1 MLVRLGVVACLF
13 WLHFAYATTL
23 KIINIVPFGSSSV
36 KILFNQEVKKFKE
49 VSLKNFK
56 SYLELEAILT
66 IPKKHYQFSKQSS
79 ITIAQF
85 SPKLARVVISHAP
98 KMTYEVKI
106 LKDKLYVSIVEKK
119 PLVRHQMAPKP
130 PKHHALKHPTPK
142 PAPKSIKKE
151 AKEKTPIKH
160 AHSKHAHSPL
170 NERSAKKEI
179 PKKEIPKKEIL
190 KKEILKK
197 EILKKEIPKKEIL
210 KKEIPKK
217 EILKKEIP
225 KKEIPKK
232 EILKKEI
239 LKKEI
244 LKKEILKKEIPKK
257 EILKK
262 EIPKKEILKKEIPKK
277 EIPKKEILKK
287 EIPKKEIL
295 KKEILKKEILK
306 KEIPK
311 KEILKKEIPK
321 KEAENESKNQVFIA
335 EKNDT
340 FIKTKRKK
348 HKKIVLDAGHGGKD
362 CGAMSANLVCEKD
375 IVLEVVKFLHK
386 ELKKRGYSVLLTRD
400 KDIYIDLV
408 GRTELANRK
417 SADLFISVHANSI
430 PKHSTSNAHGIETYF
445 LSTARS
451 ERARKVAEQE
461 NKDDVNLM
469 DYFSKSLLLNSLNT
483 QRLIVSNKLAI
494 DVQYGMLQSIRKN
507 YPDVVDGGVRE
518 GPFWVLAGAL
528 MPSILIE
535 IGYNSHA
542 IESKRIQSKP
552 YQKILAKGIADGIDS
567 FFSKND

>member
-1 MLVRLGVVACLF
+1 MLVRLGVVACLL
-13 WLHFAYATTL
+13 WLHFACATTL

-36 KILFNQEVKKFKE
+36 KISFNQEVKKFKE

-98 KMTYEVKI
+98 KMTYEIKI

-119 PLVRHQMAPKP
+119 PLIRHQMAPKP

-142 PAPKSIKKE
+142 PAPKPIKKEAKE

-160 AHSKHAHSPL
+160 AHPPL
-170 NERSAKKEI
+170 NERSA
-179 PKKEIPKKEIL
+179 
-190 KKEILKK
+190 
-197 EILKKEIPKKEIL
+197 
-210 KKEIPKK
+210 
-217 EILKKEIP
+217 
-225 KKEIPKK
+225 
-232 EILKKEI
+232 
-239 LKKEI
+239 
-244 LKKEILKKEIPKK
+244 
-257 EILKK
+257 
-262 EIPKKEILKKEIPKK
+262 
-277 EIPKKEILKK
+277 
-287 EIPKKEIL
+287 
-295 KKEILKKEILK
+295 
-306 KEIPK
+306 K

-321 KEAENESKNQVFIA
+321 KEAENEGKNQVFIA

-340 FIKTKRKK
+340 LIKTKRKK

-408 GRTELANRK
+408 RRTELANRK

>member
-23 KIINIVPFGSSSV
+23 KITNIVPFGSSSV
-36 KILFNQEVKKFKE
+36 KMVFNQEIKKFKE
-49 VSLKNFK
+49 VPLKNFK
-56 SYLELEAILT
+56 SYLELEAVLT
-66 IPKKHYQFSKQSS
+66 IPKKHYQFSKQSF

-85 SPKLARVVISHAP
+85 SPKLVRVVIGYAP
-98 KMTYEVKI
+98 KMTYEIKI

-119 PLVRHQMAPKP
+119 PLIRHQMVLKP

-142 PAPKSIKKE
+142 PIKKEAKE
-151 AKEKTPIKH
+151 AKEKTPTKH
-160 AHSKHAHSPL
+160 AHSKHAHSQL

-179 PKKEIPKKEIL
+179 PKKEIPKKEI
-190 KKEILKK
+190 
-197 EILKKEIPKKEIL
+197 P
-210 KKEIPKK
+210 
-217 EILKKEIP
+217 KKEIP
-225 KKEIPKK
+225 KKEIP
-232 EILKKEI
+232 
-239 LKKEI
+239 
-244 LKKEILKKEIPKK
+244 
-257 EILKK
+257 
-262 EIPKKEILKKEIPKK
+262 
-277 EIPKKEILKK
+277 
-287 EIPKKEIL
+287 
-295 KKEILKKEILK
+295 
-306 KEIPK
+306 
-311 KEILKKEIPK
+311 KKEIPK

-408 GRTELANRK
+408 ARTELANKK

>member
-13 WLHFAYATTL
+13 WLHYAYATTL
-23 KIINIVPFGSSSV
+23 KITNIVPFGSSSV
-36 KILFNQEVKKFKE
+36 KMVFNQEIKKFKE

-66 IPKKHYQFSKQSS
+66 IPKKHYQFSKQSF

-85 SPKLARVVISHAP
+85 SPKLARVVIGYAP

-119 PLVRHQMAPKP
+119 PLIRHQITPKP
-130 PKHHALKHPTPK
+130 PKHHALKHQTPKPTPK
-142 PAPKSIKKE
+142 PIKKE
-151 AKEKTPIKH
+151 IKEKTPTKH
-160 AHSKHAHSPL
+160 AHSKPTRSPL
-170 NERSAKKEI
+170 NERSAKKE
-179 PKKEIPKKEIL
+179 
-190 KKEILKK
+190 
-197 EILKKEIPKKEIL
+197 
-210 KKEIPKK
+210 
-217 EILKKEIP
+217 
-225 KKEIPKK
+225 
-232 EILKKEI
+232 
-239 LKKEI
+239 
-244 LKKEILKKEIPKK
+244 
-257 EILKK
+257 
-262 EIPKKEILKKEIPKK
+262 
-277 EIPKKEILKK
+277 
-287 EIPKKEIL
+287 
-295 KKEILKKEILK
+295 
-306 KEIPK
+306 
-311 KEILKKEIPK
+311 
-321 KEAENESKNQVFIA
+321 AENESKNPIFIT

-340 FIKTKRKK
+340 SIKTKRKK

-362 CGAMSANLVCEKD
+362 CGAMSANLVCEKE

-408 GRTELANRK
+408 ARTELANK
-417 SADLFISVHANSI
+417 KGADLFISVHANSI
-430 PKHSTSNAHGIETYF
+430 PKRSTSNAHGIETYF

-469 DYFSKSLLLNSLNT
+469 DYFSKSLFLNSLNT

-494 DVQYGMLQSIRKN
+494 DVQYGMLQSVRKN

>member
-1 MLVRLGVVACLF
+1 MLVRLGVIACLF

-36 KILFNQEVKKFKE
+36 KISFNQEIKKFKE

-119 PLVRHQMAPKP
+119 PLSRHQMAPKP
-130 PKHHALKHPTPK
+130 PKHRTLKHPTPK

-151 AKEKTPIKH
+151 AKEKTPTKH
-160 AHSKHAHSPL
+160 AHSKHTHSQL

-179 PKKEIPKKEIL
+179 P
-190 KKEILKK
+190 
-197 EILKKEIPKKEIL
+197 
-210 KKEIPKK
+210 
-217 EILKKEIP
+217 
-225 KKEIPKK
+225 
-232 EILKKEI
+232 
-239 LKKEI
+239 
-244 LKKEILKKEIPKK
+244 
-257 EILKK
+257 
-262 EIPKKEILKKEIPKK
+262 
-277 EIPKKEILKK
+277 
-287 EIPKKEIL
+287 
-295 KKEILKKEILK
+295 
-306 KEIPK
+306 
-311 KEILKKEIPK
+311 KKEIPK

-335 EKNDT
+335 EKNDA

-408 GRTELANRK
+408 ARTELANKK

-430 PKHSTSNAHGIETYF
+430 PKRSTSNAHGIETYF

-461 NKDDVNLM
+461 NKDNVNLM

>member
-36 KILFNQEVKKFKE
+36 KISFNQEIKKFKE

-85 SPKLARVVISHAP
+85 SPKLARVVISHAH

-119 PLVRHQMAPKP
+119 PLTRHQMAPKP
-130 PKHHALKHPTPK
+130 PKHRTLKHPTPK

-151 AKEKTPIKH
+151 VKEVKEKMPTKH
-160 AHSKHAHSPL
+160 ARSKHAHSQW

-179 PKKEIPKKEIL
+179 P
-190 KKEILKK
+190 
-197 EILKKEIPKKEIL
+197 
-210 KKEIPKK
+210 
-217 EILKKEIP
+217 
-225 KKEIPKK
+225 
-232 EILKKEI
+232 
-239 LKKEI
+239 
-244 LKKEILKKEIPKK
+244 
-257 EILKK
+257 
-262 EIPKKEILKKEIPKK
+262 
-277 EIPKKEILKK
+277 
-287 EIPKKEIL
+287 
-295 KKEILKKEILK
+295 
-306 KEIPK
+306 
-311 KEILKKEIPK
+311 KKEIPK

-335 EKNDT
+335 EKNDA

-408 GRTELANRK
+408 ARTELANKK

-430 PKHSTSNAHGIETYF
+430 PKRSTSNAHGIETYF

-461 NKDDVNLM
+461 NKDNVNLM

>member
-1 MLVRLGVVACLF
+1 MLVRLGVVACLL
-13 WLHFAYATTL
+13 WLHFACATTL
-23 KIINIVPFGSSSV
+23 KITNIVPFGSSSV

-56 SYLELEAILT
+56 SYLELEAVLT

-85 SPKLARVVISHAP
+85 SPKLARVVISYAP
-98 KMTYEVKI
+98 KMTYEIKI

-119 PLVRHQMAPKP
+119 PLVRHQMVLKP
-130 PKHHALKHPTPK
+130 PKHHALKHTTPK
-142 PAPKSIKKE
+142 PAYKPIKKE
-151 AKEKTPIKH
+151 AKKVKEKTPTKH

-170 NERSAKKEI
+170 NERST
-179 PKKEIPKKEIL
+179 
-190 KKEILKK
+190 
-197 EILKKEIPKKEIL
+197 
-210 KKEIPKK
+210 
-217 EILKKEIP
+217 
-225 KKEIPKK
+225 
-232 EILKKEI
+232 
-239 LKKEI
+239 
-244 LKKEILKKEIPKK
+244 
-257 EILKK
+257 
-262 EIPKKEILKKEIPKK
+262 
-277 EIPKKEILKK
+277 
-287 EIPKKEIL
+287 
-295 KKEILKKEILK
+295 
-306 KEIPK
+306 
-311 KEILKKEIPK
+311 KKEIPK
-321 KEAENESKNQVFIA
+321 KEAENEGKNQVFIA
-335 EKNDT
+335 EKNDA
-340 FIKTKRKK
+340 FSKTKRKK

-408 GRTELANRK
+408 ARTELANRK

-469 DYFSKSLLLNSLNT
+469 DYFSKSLFLNSLNT

>member
-1 MLVRLGVVACLF
+1 MLVRLGVVACLL

-36 KILFNQEVKKFKE
+36 KMVFNQEIKKFKE
-49 VSLKNFK
+49 VPLKNFK
-56 SYLELEAILT
+56 SYLELEAVLT
-66 IPKKHYQFSKQSS
+66 IPKKHYQFSKQSF

-119 PLVRHQMAPKP
+119 PLIRHQMALKP
-130 PKHHALKHPTPK
+130 PKHHALKHTTPK

-151 AKEKTPIKH
+151 TKEKTPIKH

-179 PKKEIPKKEIL
+179 PKKE
-190 KKEILKK
+190 
-197 EILKKEIPKKEIL
+197 
-210 KKEIPKK
+210 
-217 EILKKEIP
+217 
-225 KKEIPKK
+225 
-232 EILKKEI
+232 
-239 LKKEI
+239 
-244 LKKEILKKEIPKK
+244 
-257 EILKK
+257 
-262 EIPKKEILKKEIPKK
+262 
-277 EIPKKEILKK
+277 
-287 EIPKKEIL
+287 
-295 KKEILKKEILK
+295 
-306 KEIPK
+306 
-311 KEILKKEIPK
+311 
-321 KEAENESKNQVFIA
+321 AENESKNPIFIA

-340 FIKTKRKK
+340 FIKTKCKK

-408 GRTELANRK
+408 ARTELANKK

>member
-1 MLVRLGVVACLF
+1 MLVRLGVVACFF

-36 KILFNQEVKKFKE
+36 KISFNQEIKKFKE

-85 SPKLARVVISHAP
+85 SPKLARVVISHAH

-119 PLVRHQMAPKP
+119 PLSRHQMAPKP
-130 PKHHALKHPTPK
+130 PKHHVLKHPTPK

-151 AKEKTPIKH
+151 AKEIKEKTPIKH
-160 AHSKHAHSPL
+160 AHSKHTHSQW
-170 NERSAKKEI
+170 NERSA
-179 PKKEIPKKEIL
+179 
-190 KKEILKK
+190 
-197 EILKKEIPKKEIL
+197 
-210 KKEIPKK
+210 
-217 EILKKEIP
+217 
-225 KKEIPKK
+225 
-232 EILKKEI
+232 
-239 LKKEI
+239 
-244 LKKEILKKEIPKK
+244 
-257 EILKK
+257 
-262 EIPKKEILKKEIPKK
+262 
-277 EIPKKEILKK
+277 
-287 EIPKKEIL
+287 
-295 KKEILKKEILK
+295 
-306 KEIPK
+306 
-311 KEILKKEIPK
+311 KKEIPK

-335 EKNDT
+335 EKNDAS
-340 FIKTKRKK
+340 IKTKRKK

-408 GRTELANRK
+408 ARTELANKK

-430 PKHSTSNAHGIETYF
+430 PKRSTSNAHGIETYF

-494 DVQYGMLQSIRKN
+494 DVQYGMLQSVRKN

>member
-1 MLVRLGVVACLF
+1 M
-13 WLHFAYATTL
+13 HFAYATTL

-49 VSLKNFK
+49 VPLKNFK
-56 SYLELEAILT
+56 SYLELEAVLT
-66 IPKKHYQFSKQSS
+66 IPKKHYQFSKQSF

-85 SPKLARVVISHAP
+85 SPKLARVVIGYAP

-106 LKDKLYVSIVEKK
+106 LKNKLYVSIVEKK
-119 PLVRHQMAPKP
+119 PLIRHQIALKP
-130 PKHHALKHPTPK
+130 TKHHAPKHTTPK
-142 PAPKSIKKE
+142 PAPKPIKKEAKKSKE
-151 AKEKTPIKH
+151 AKEKTPTKH
-160 AHSKHAHSPL
+160 AHLKHAHSPL

-179 PKKEIPKKEIL
+179 PKKE
-190 KKEILKK
+190 
-197 EILKKEIPKKEIL
+197 
-210 KKEIPKK
+210 
-217 EILKKEIP
+217 
-225 KKEIPKK
+225 
-232 EILKKEI
+232 
-239 LKKEI
+239 
-244 LKKEILKKEIPKK
+244 
-257 EILKK
+257 
-262 EIPKKEILKKEIPKK
+262 
-277 EIPKKEILKK
+277 
-287 EIPKKEIL
+287 
-295 KKEILKKEILK
+295 
-306 KEIPK
+306 
-311 KEILKKEIPK
+311 
-321 KEAENESKNQVFIA
+321 AENESKNPIFIA

-408 GRTELANRK
+408 ARTELANK
-417 SADLFISVHANSI
+417 KGADLFISVHANSI
-430 PKHSTSNAHGIETYF
+430 PKRSTSNAHGIETYF

-469 DYFSKSLLLNSLNT
+469 DYFSKSLFLNSLNT

-494 DVQYGMLQSIRKN
+494 DVQYGMLQSVRKN

>member
-13 WLHFAYATTL
+13 WLHFACATTL

-36 KILFNQEVKKFKE
+36 KISFNQEVKKFKE

-85 SPKLARVVISHAP
+85 SPKLARVVISYAP

-119 PLVRHQMAPKP
+119 PLTKHQMAPKP

-151 AKEKTPIKH
+151 AKEVKEKTPTKH
-160 AHSKHAHSPL
+160 AHSKHTHSQL

-179 PKKEIPKKEIL
+179 PKKE
-190 KKEILKK
+190 
-197 EILKKEIPKKEIL
+197 
-210 KKEIPKK
+210 
-217 EILKKEIP
+217 
-225 KKEIPKK
+225 
-232 EILKKEI
+232 
-239 LKKEI
+239 
-244 LKKEILKKEIPKK
+244 
-257 EILKK
+257 
-262 EIPKKEILKKEIPKK
+262 
-277 EIPKKEILKK
+277 
-287 EIPKKEIL
+287 
-295 KKEILKKEILK
+295 
-306 KEIPK
+306 
-311 KEILKKEIPK
+311 
-321 KEAENESKNQVFIA
+321 AENEGKNQVFIA
-335 EKNDT
+335 EKNDA

-408 GRTELANRK
+408 ARTELANKK

-430 PKHSTSNAHGIETYF
+430 PKRSTSNAHGIETYF

-461 NKDDVNLM
+461 NKDNVNLM

>member
-13 WLHFAYATTL
+13 WLHFACATTL

-36 KILFNQEVKKFKE
+36 KISFNQEIKKFKE

-66 IPKKHYQFSKQSS
+66 IPKKHYQFSKQSF

-119 PLVRHQMAPKP
+119 PLTRHQMAPKP
-130 PKHHALKHPTPK
+130 PKHRTLKHQAPK

-151 AKEKTPIKH
+151 AKEIKEVKEKTPTKH
-160 AHSKHAHSPL
+160 ARSKHTHSQL
-170 NERSAKKEI
+170 NERST
-179 PKKEIPKKEIL
+179 
-190 KKEILKK
+190 
-197 EILKKEIPKKEIL
+197 
-210 KKEIPKK
+210 
-217 EILKKEIP
+217 
-225 KKEIPKK
+225 
-232 EILKKEI
+232 
-239 LKKEI
+239 
-244 LKKEILKKEIPKK
+244 
-257 EILKK
+257 
-262 EIPKKEILKKEIPKK
+262 
-277 EIPKKEILKK
+277 
-287 EIPKKEIL
+287 
-295 KKEILKKEILK
+295 
-306 KEIPK
+306 
-311 KEILKKEIPK
+311 KKEIPK

-340 FIKTKRKK
+340 FIKNKRKK

-408 GRTELANRK
+408 ARTELANKK

-430 PKHSTSNAHGIETYF
+430 PKRSTSNAHGIETYF

-461 NKDDVNLM
+461 NKDNVNLM

>member
-13 WLHFAYATTL
+13 WLHYAYATTL
-23 KIINIVPFGSSSV
+23 KITNIVPFGSSSV

-85 SPKLARVVISHAP
+85 SPKLARVVIGYAP

-119 PLVRHQMAPKP
+119 PLIRHQITPKP
-130 PKHHALKHPTPK
+130 SKHHALKHPTPK
-142 PAPKSIKKE
+142 LAPKSIKKE
-151 AKEKTPIKH
+151 AKEAKEKTLIKH
-160 AHSKHAHSPL
+160 VHSKHAHSPL
-170 NERSAKKEI
+170 NERNA
-179 PKKEIPKKEIL
+179 
-190 KKEILKK
+190 
-197 EILKKEIPKKEIL
+197 
-210 KKEIPKK
+210 
-217 EILKKEIP
+217 
-225 KKEIPKK
+225 
-232 EILKKEI
+232 
-239 LKKEI
+239 
-244 LKKEILKKEIPKK
+244 
-257 EILKK
+257 
-262 EIPKKEILKKEIPKK
+262 
-277 EIPKKEILKK
+277 
-287 EIPKKEIL
+287 
-295 KKEILKKEILK
+295 
-306 KEIPK
+306 
-311 KEILKKEIPK
+311 KKEIPK

-335 EKNDT
+335 EKNDA
-340 FIKTKRKK
+340 FSKTKRKK

-408 GRTELANRK
+408 ARTELANRK

-430 PKHSTSNAHGIETYF
+430 PKRSTSNAHGIETYF

>member
-36 KILFNQEVKKFKE
+36 KISFNQEIKKFKE

-56 SYLELEAILT
+56 SYLELEAVLT

-85 SPKLARVVISHAP
+85 SPKLARVVISHAH

-106 LKDKLYVSIVEKK
+106 FKDKLYVSIVEKK
-119 PLVRHQMAPKP
+119 PLSRHQMAPKP
-130 PKHHALKHPTPK
+130 PKHRTLKHPTPK

-151 AKEKTPIKH
+151 IKEVKEKTPTKH
-160 AHSKHAHSPL
+160 ARSKHAHSQL

-179 PKKEIPKKEIL
+179 PKKE
-190 KKEILKK
+190 
-197 EILKKEIPKKEIL
+197 
-210 KKEIPKK
+210 
-217 EILKKEIP
+217 
-225 KKEIPKK
+225 
-232 EILKKEI
+232 
-239 LKKEI
+239 
-244 LKKEILKKEIPKK
+244 
-257 EILKK
+257 
-262 EIPKKEILKKEIPKK
+262 
-277 EIPKKEILKK
+277 
-287 EIPKKEIL
+287 
-295 KKEILKKEILK
+295 
-306 KEIPK
+306 
-311 KEILKKEIPK
+311 
-321 KEAENESKNQVFIA
+321 AENEGKNQVFIA

-408 GRTELANRK
+408 ARTELANKK

-430 PKHSTSNAHGIETYF
+430 PKRSTSNAHGIETYF

-461 NKDDVNLM
+461 NKDNVNLM

-494 DVQYGMLQSIRKN
+494 DVQYGMLQSVRKN

>member
-1 MLVRLGVVACLF
+1 M
-13 WLHFAYATTL
+13 HFAYATTL

-36 KILFNQEVKKFKE
+36 KISFNQEIKKFKE

-119 PLVRHQMAPKP
+119 PLTSHQMAPKP

-151 AKEKTPIKH
+151 AKEIKEKTPTKH
-160 AHSKHAHSPL
+160 ARSKHTHSQW
-170 NERSAKKEI
+170 NERSA
-179 PKKEIPKKEIL
+179 
-190 KKEILKK
+190 
-197 EILKKEIPKKEIL
+197 
-210 KKEIPKK
+210 
-217 EILKKEIP
+217 
-225 KKEIPKK
+225 
-232 EILKKEI
+232 
-239 LKKEI
+239 
-244 LKKEILKKEIPKK
+244 
-257 EILKK
+257 
-262 EIPKKEILKKEIPKK
+262 
-277 EIPKKEILKK
+277 
-287 EIPKKEIL
+287 
-295 KKEILKKEILK
+295 
-306 KEIPK
+306 
-311 KEILKKEIPK
+311 KKEIPK

-408 GRTELANRK
+408 ARTELANKK

-430 PKHSTSNAHGIETYF
+430 PKRSTSNAHGIETYF

-461 NKDDVNLM
+461 NKDNVNLM

-494 DVQYGMLQSIRKN
+494 DVQYGMLQSVRKN

>member
-1 MLVRLGVVACLF
+1 M
-13 WLHFAYATTL
+13 HFACATTL

-36 KILFNQEVKKFKE
+36 KISFNQEIKKFKE

-119 PLVRHQMAPKP
+119 PLTRHQMAPKP

-151 AKEKTPIKH
+151 AKEIKEKTPTKH
-160 AHSKHAHSPL
+160 ARSKHTHSQW
-170 NERSAKKEI
+170 NERSA
-179 PKKEIPKKEIL
+179 
-190 KKEILKK
+190 
-197 EILKKEIPKKEIL
+197 
-210 KKEIPKK
+210 
-217 EILKKEIP
+217 
-225 KKEIPKK
+225 
-232 EILKKEI
+232 
-239 LKKEI
+239 
-244 LKKEILKKEIPKK
+244 
-257 EILKK
+257 
-262 EIPKKEILKKEIPKK
+262 
-277 EIPKKEILKK
+277 
-287 EIPKKEIL
+287 
-295 KKEILKKEILK
+295 
-306 KEIPK
+306 
-311 KEILKKEIPK
+311 KKEIPK

-335 EKNDT
+335 EKNDAS
-340 FIKTKRKK
+340 IKTKRKK

-408 GRTELANRK
+408 ARTELANKK

-430 PKHSTSNAHGIETYF
+430 PKRSTSNAHGIETYF

-461 NKDDVNLM
+461 NKDNVNLM

-483 QRLIVSNKLAI
+483 QRLIISNKLAI
-494 DVQYGMLQSIRKN
+494 DVQYGMLQSVRKN

>member
-1 MLVRLGVVACLF
+1 M
-13 WLHFAYATTL
+13 HFAYATTL

-36 KILFNQEVKKFKE
+36 KISFNQEIKKFKE

-66 IPKKHYQFSKQSS
+66 IPKKHYQFSKQSF

-85 SPKLARVVISHAP
+85 SPKLARVVIGYDP
-98 KMTYEVKI
+98 KMTYEIKI
-106 LKDKLYVSIVEKK
+106 LKNKLYVSIMEKK
-119 PLVRHQMAPKP
+119 PLIKHQMTPKP
-130 PKHHALKHPTPK
+130 PKHHALKHQVPKPTPK
-142 PAPKSIKKE
+142 PIKKE
-151 AKEKTPIKH
+151 AKKTKEKTSTKH
-160 AHSKHAHSPL
+160 ARSKHAHSPL

-179 PKKEIPKKEIL
+179 PKKE
-190 KKEILKK
+190 
-197 EILKKEIPKKEIL
+197 
-210 KKEIPKK
+210 
-217 EILKKEIP
+217 
-225 KKEIPKK
+225 
-232 EILKKEI
+232 
-239 LKKEI
+239 
-244 LKKEILKKEIPKK
+244 
-257 EILKK
+257 
-262 EIPKKEILKKEIPKK
+262 
-277 EIPKKEILKK
+277 
-287 EIPKKEIL
+287 
-295 KKEILKKEILK
+295 
-306 KEIPK
+306 
-311 KEILKKEIPK
+311 
-321 KEAENESKNQVFIA
+321 AENENKNPIFII

-340 FIKTKRKK
+340 WIKTKRKK

-408 GRTELANRK
+408 ARTELANKK

-430 PKHSTSNAHGIETYF
+430 PKRSTSNAHGIETYF

-469 DYFSKSLLLNSLNT
+469 DYFSKSLFLNSLNT

-494 DVQYGMLQSIRKN
+494 DVQYGMLQSVRKN

>member
-1 MLVRLGVVACLF
+1 M
-13 WLHFAYATTL
+13 HFAYATTL

-36 KILFNQEVKKFKE
+36 KISFNQEIKKFKE

-79 ITIAQF
+79 ITIVQF

-119 PLVRHQMAPKP
+119 PLSRHQMAPKP

-151 AKEKTPIKH
+151 AKEVKEKTPTKH
-160 AHSKHAHSPL
+160 ARSKHAHSQL
-170 NERSAKKEI
+170 NERSA
-179 PKKEIPKKEIL
+179 
-190 KKEILKK
+190 
-197 EILKKEIPKKEIL
+197 
-210 KKEIPKK
+210 
-217 EILKKEIP
+217 
-225 KKEIPKK
+225 
-232 EILKKEI
+232 
-239 LKKEI
+239 
-244 LKKEILKKEIPKK
+244 
-257 EILKK
+257 
-262 EIPKKEILKKEIPKK
+262 
-277 EIPKKEILKK
+277 
-287 EIPKKEIL
+287 
-295 KKEILKKEILK
+295 
-306 KEIPK
+306 
-311 KEILKKEIPK
+311 KKEIPK

-408 GRTELANRK
+408 ARTELANKK

-430 PKHSTSNAHGIETYF
+430 PKRSTSNAHGIETYF

-461 NKDDVNLM
+461 NKDNVNLM

>member
-13 WLHFAYATTL
+13 WLHYAYATTL
-23 KIINIVPFGSSSV
+23 KITNIVPFGSSSV
-36 KILFNQEVKKFKE
+36 KMVFNQEVKKFKE

-66 IPKKHYQFSKQSS
+66 IPKKHYQFSKQSF

-85 SPKLARVVISHAP
+85 SPKLARVVIGYAP

-106 LKDKLYVSIVEKK
+106 LKDKLYVSIMEKK
-119 PLVRHQMAPKP
+119 PLIRHQMAPKP
-130 PKHHALKHPTPK
+130 PKHHALKHTTPK
-142 PAPKSIKKE
+142 PAPKPIKKE
-151 AKEKTPIKH
+151 AKKSKDTKEKTPTKH

-179 PKKEIPKKEIL
+179 PKKEIPKKE
-190 KKEILKK
+190 
-197 EILKKEIPKKEIL
+197 
-210 KKEIPKK
+210 
-217 EILKKEIP
+217 
-225 KKEIPKK
+225 
-232 EILKKEI
+232 
-239 LKKEI
+239 
-244 LKKEILKKEIPKK
+244 
-257 EILKK
+257 
-262 EIPKKEILKKEIPKK
+262 
-277 EIPKKEILKK
+277 
-287 EIPKKEIL
+287 
-295 KKEILKKEILK
+295 
-306 KEIPK
+306 
-311 KEILKKEIPK
+311 
-321 KEAENESKNQVFIA
+321 AENESKNQIFIA

-340 FIKTKRKK
+340 WIKTKRKK

-400 KDIYIDLV
+400 KDVYIDLV
-408 GRTELANRK
+408 ARTELANRK

-430 PKHSTSNAHGIETYF
+430 PKRSTSNAHGIETYF

-469 DYFSKSLLLNSLNT
+469 DYFSKSLFLNSLNT

-494 DVQYGMLQSIRKN
+494 DVQYGMLQSVRKN

>member
-1 MLVRLGVVACLF
+1 MLVRLGVVACLL

-23 KIINIVPFGSSSV
+23 KITNIVPFGSSSV

-66 IPKKHYQFSKQSS
+66 IPKKHYQFSKQSF

-85 SPKLARVVISHAP
+85 SPKLVRVVIGYAP
-98 KMTYEVKI
+98 KMTYEIKT
-106 LKDKLYVSIVEKK
+106 LKDKLYISIVEKK
-119 PLVRHQMAPKP
+119 PLIRHQMVLKP
-130 PKHHALKHPTPK
+130 PKHHALKHQTPKPTPK
-142 PAPKSIKKE
+142 PIKKE
-151 AKEKTPIKH
+151 AKKSKETKEKTPTKH

-170 NERSAKKEI
+170 NERST
-179 PKKEIPKKEIL
+179 
-190 KKEILKK
+190 
-197 EILKKEIPKKEIL
+197 
-210 KKEIPKK
+210 
-217 EILKKEIP
+217 
-225 KKEIPKK
+225 
-232 EILKKEI
+232 
-239 LKKEI
+239 
-244 LKKEILKKEIPKK
+244 
-257 EILKK
+257 
-262 EIPKKEILKKEIPKK
+262 
-277 EIPKKEILKK
+277 
-287 EIPKKEIL
+287 
-295 KKEILKKEILK
+295 
-306 KEIPK
+306 
-311 KEILKKEIPK
+311 KKEIPK

-408 GRTELANRK
+408 ARTELANKK

-430 PKHSTSNAHGIETYF
+430 PKRSTSNAHGIETYF

-469 DYFSKSLLLNSLNT
+469 DYFSKSLFLNSLNT

-494 DVQYGMLQSIRKN
+494 DVQYGMLQSVRKN

>member
-1 MLVRLGVVACLF
+1 MLVRLGVVACLL
-13 WLHFAYATTL
+13 WLHFACATTL
-23 KIINIVPFGSSSV
+23 KITNIVPFGSSSV
-36 KILFNQEVKKFKE
+36 KMVFNQEIKKFKE
-49 VSLKNFK
+49 VPLKNFK
-56 SYLELEAILT
+56 SYLELEAVLT
-66 IPKKHYQFSKQSS
+66 IPKKHYQFSKQSF

-85 SPKLARVVISHAP
+85 SPKLARVVIGYAP
-98 KMTYEVKI
+98 KMTYEIKI
-106 LKDKLYVSIVEKK
+106 LKDKLYISIVEKK
-119 PLVRHQMAPKP
+119 PLIRHRHQMAPKP

-142 PAPKSIKKE
+142 PTPKPIKKE
-151 AKEKTPIKH
+151 AKKSKETKEKTPIKH
-160 AHSKHAHSPL
+160 AHSKHAHFPL
-170 NERSAKKEI
+170 NERNA
-179 PKKEIPKKEIL
+179 KKEIPKKEIL
-190 KKEILKK
+190 KKE
-197 EILKKEIPKKEIL
+197 
-210 KKEIPKK
+210 
-217 EILKKEIP
+217 
-225 KKEIPKK
+225 
-232 EILKKEI
+232 
-239 LKKEI
+239 
-244 LKKEILKKEIPKK
+244 
-257 EILKK
+257 
-262 EIPKKEILKKEIPKK
+262 
-277 EIPKKEILKK
+277 
-287 EIPKKEIL
+287 
-295 KKEILKKEILK
+295 
-306 KEIPK
+306 
-311 KEILKKEIPK
+311 
-321 KEAENESKNQVFIA
+321 AENESKNQIFIA

-340 FIKTKRKK
+340 FIKTKHKK

-408 GRTELANRK
+408 ARTELANRK

-494 DVQYGMLQSIRKN
+494 DVQYGMLQSVRKN

>member
-1 MLVRLGVVACLF
+1 MRLGVVACLF

-23 KIINIVPFGSSSV
+23 KIISIVPFGSSSV
-36 KILFNQEVKKFKE
+36 KISFNQEVKKFKE

-85 SPKLARVVISHAP
+85 SPKLARVVISYAP

-119 PLVRHQMAPKP
+119 PLVKHQMAPKP
-130 PKHHALKHPTPK
+130 PKHHALKHQAPK

-151 AKEKTPIKH
+151 AKEAKEKTPTKH
-160 AHSKHAHSPL
+160 ARSKHAHSQL
-170 NERSAKKEI
+170 NERSA
-179 PKKEIPKKEIL
+179 
-190 KKEILKK
+190 
-197 EILKKEIPKKEIL
+197 
-210 KKEIPKK
+210 
-217 EILKKEIP
+217 
-225 KKEIPKK
+225 
-232 EILKKEI
+232 
-239 LKKEI
+239 
-244 LKKEILKKEIPKK
+244 
-257 EILKK
+257 
-262 EIPKKEILKKEIPKK
+262 
-277 EIPKKEILKK
+277 
-287 EIPKKEIL
+287 
-295 KKEILKKEILK
+295 
-306 KEIPK
+306 
-311 KEILKKEIPK
+311 KKEIPK

-335 EKNDT
+335 EKNDA
-340 FIKTKRKK
+340 FIKTKCKK

-408 GRTELANRK
+408 GRTELANKK

-430 PKHSTSNAHGIETYF
+430 PKRSTSNAHGIETYF

>member
-13 WLHFAYATTL
+13 WLHFACATTL

-36 KILFNQEVKKFKE
+36 KISFNQEIKKFKE

-119 PLVRHQMAPKP
+119 PLIKHQMAPKP
-130 PKHHALKHPTPK
+130 PKHQTPKHHALKHPTLK

-151 AKEKTPIKH
+151 AKEIKEKTPTKH
-160 AHSKHAHSPL
+160 AHSKHTHSQW
-170 NERSAKKEI
+170 NERSA
-179 PKKEIPKKEIL
+179 
-190 KKEILKK
+190 
-197 EILKKEIPKKEIL
+197 
-210 KKEIPKK
+210 
-217 EILKKEIP
+217 
-225 KKEIPKK
+225 
-232 EILKKEI
+232 
-239 LKKEI
+239 
-244 LKKEILKKEIPKK
+244 
-257 EILKK
+257 
-262 EIPKKEILKKEIPKK
+262 
-277 EIPKKEILKK
+277 
-287 EIPKKEIL
+287 
-295 KKEILKKEILK
+295 
-306 KEIPK
+306 
-311 KEILKKEIPK
+311 KKEIPK

-335 EKNDT
+335 EKNDAS
-340 FIKTKRKK
+340 IKTKRKK

-408 GRTELANRK
+408 ARTELANKK

-430 PKHSTSNAHGIETYF
+430 PKRSTSNARGIETYF

>member
-23 KIINIVPFGSSSV
+23 KITNIVPFGSSSV
-36 KILFNQEVKKFKE
+36 KIVFNQEVKKFKE

-56 SYLELEAILT
+56 SYLELEAVLT
-66 IPKKHYQFSKQSS
+66 IPKKHYQFSKQSF

-85 SPKLARVVISHAP
+85 SPKLVRVVISYAP
-98 KMTYEVKI
+98 KMTYEIKI

-119 PLVRHQMAPKP
+119 PLVRHQMVLKP
-130 PKHHALKHPTPK
+130 PKHHAPKHTTLKPTPK
-142 PAPKSIKKE
+142 PIKKE
-151 AKEKTPIKH
+151 AKKSKETKEKAPTKH
-160 AHSKHAHSPL
+160 ARSKHAHPPL

-179 PKKEIPKKEIL
+179 PKKE
-190 KKEILKK
+190 
-197 EILKKEIPKKEIL
+197 
-210 KKEIPKK
+210 
-217 EILKKEIP
+217 
-225 KKEIPKK
+225 
-232 EILKKEI
+232 
-239 LKKEI
+239 
-244 LKKEILKKEIPKK
+244 
-257 EILKK
+257 
-262 EIPKKEILKKEIPKK
+262 
-277 EIPKKEILKK
+277 
-287 EIPKKEIL
+287 
-295 KKEILKKEILK
+295 
-306 KEIPK
+306 
-311 KEILKKEIPK
+311 
-321 KEAENESKNQVFIA
+321 AENESKNPIFIA
-335 EKNDT
+335 EKNDA

-408 GRTELANRK
+408 ARTELANKK

-494 DVQYGMLQSIRKN
+494 DVQYGMLQSVRKN

>member
-1 MLVRLGVVACLF
+1 MRLWVVACLF

-36 KILFNQEVKKFKE
+36 KMVFNQEIKKFKE

-85 SPKLARVVISHAP
+85 SPKLVRVVIGYAP

-119 PLVRHQMAPKP
+119 PLIRHQMALKP

-142 PAPKSIKKE
+142 PTPKSIKKEAKE

-179 PKKEIPKKEIL
+179 PKKEIPKKE
-190 KKEILKK
+190 
-197 EILKKEIPKKEIL
+197 
-210 KKEIPKK
+210 
-217 EILKKEIP
+217 
-225 KKEIPKK
+225 
-232 EILKKEI
+232 
-239 LKKEI
+239 
-244 LKKEILKKEIPKK
+244 
-257 EILKK
+257 
-262 EIPKKEILKKEIPKK
+262 
-277 EIPKKEILKK
+277 
-287 EIPKKEIL
+287 
-295 KKEILKKEILK
+295 
-306 KEIPK
+306 
-311 KEILKKEIPK
+311 
-321 KEAENESKNQVFIA
+321 AENESKNQVFIA
-335 EKNDT
+335 EKNDA

-408 GRTELANRK
+408 ARTELANRK

-494 DVQYGMLQSIRKN
+494 DVQYGMLQSVRKN

>member
-23 KIINIVPFGSSSV
+23 KITNIVPFGSSSV
-36 KILFNQEVKKFKE
+36 KMVFNQEIKKFKE
-49 VSLKNFK
+49 VPLKNFK
-56 SYLELEAILT
+56 SYLELEAVLT
-66 IPKKHYQFSKQSS
+66 IPKKHYQFSKQSF

-85 SPKLARVVISHAP
+85 SPKLVRVVIGYTP
-98 KMTYEVKI
+98 KMTYEIKI
-106 LKDKLYVSIVEKK
+106 LKNKLYVSIVEKK
-119 PLVRHQMAPKP
+119 PLIRHQMALKS
-130 PKHHALKHPTPK
+130 PKHHALKHTTPKPTPK
-142 PAPKSIKKE
+142 PIKKE
-151 AKEKTPIKH
+151 VKEKTPTKH

-170 NERSAKKEI
+170 NERNA
-179 PKKEIPKKEIL
+179 
-190 KKEILKK
+190 
-197 EILKKEIPKKEIL
+197 
-210 KKEIPKK
+210 
-217 EILKKEIP
+217 
-225 KKEIPKK
+225 
-232 EILKKEI
+232 
-239 LKKEI
+239 
-244 LKKEILKKEIPKK
+244 
-257 EILKK
+257 
-262 EIPKKEILKKEIPKK
+262 
-277 EIPKKEILKK
+277 
-287 EIPKKEIL
+287 
-295 KKEILKKEILK
+295 
-306 KEIPK
+306 
-311 KEILKKEIPK
+311 KKEIPK

-408 GRTELANRK
+408 ARTELANKK

>member
-1 MLVRLGVVACLF
+1 MLVRLGVVACLL
-13 WLHFAYATTL
+13 WLHFACATTL
-23 KIINIVPFGSSSV
+23 KITNIVPFGSSSV
-36 KILFNQEVKKFKE
+36 KVVFNQEVKKFKE

-56 SYLELEAILT
+56 SYLELEAVLT

-85 SPKLARVVISHAP
+85 SPKLVRVVISHAP
-98 KMTYEVKI
+98 KMTYWVKI

-119 PLVRHQMAPKP
+119 PLVRHQMVLKP
-130 PKHHALKHPTPK
+130 PKHHALKHTTPKPTPK
-142 PAPKSIKKE
+142 PIKKE
-151 AKEKTPIKH
+151 AKKSQETKEKTLIKH

-179 PKKEIPKKEIL
+179 PKKEIPKKEI
-190 KKEILKK
+190 
-197 EILKKEIPKKEIL
+197 P
-210 KKEIPKK
+210 
-217 EILKKEIP
+217 KKEIP

-232 EILKKEI
+232 EI
-239 LKKEI
+239 
-244 LKKEILKKEIPKK
+244 P
-257 EILKK
+257 
-262 EIPKKEILKKEIPKK
+262 
-277 EIPKKEILKK
+277 
-287 EIPKKEIL
+287 
-295 KKEILKKEILK
+295 
-306 KEIPK
+306 
-311 KEILKKEIPK
+311 KKEIPK

-340 FIKTKRKK
+340 LIKTKHKK

-408 GRTELANRK
+408 ARTELANKK

-494 DVQYGMLQSIRKN
+494 DVQYGMLQSVRKN

>member
-36 KILFNQEVKKFKE
+36 KISFNQEIKKFKE

-85 SPKLARVVISHAP
+85 SPKLARVVIGYAP

-106 LKDKLYVSIVEKK
+106 LKDKLYISIMEKK
-119 PLVRHQMAPKP
+119 PLIRHQITPKP
-130 PKHHALKHPTPK
+130 PKHQTPRHQTPK
-142 PAPKSIKKE
+142 PTPKSIKKE
-151 AKEKTPIKH
+151 AKEKTPTKH

-179 PKKEIPKKEIL
+179 PKKE
-190 KKEILKK
+190 
-197 EILKKEIPKKEIL
+197 
-210 KKEIPKK
+210 
-217 EILKKEIP
+217 
-225 KKEIPKK
+225 
-232 EILKKEI
+232 
-239 LKKEI
+239 
-244 LKKEILKKEIPKK
+244 
-257 EILKK
+257 
-262 EIPKKEILKKEIPKK
+262 
-277 EIPKKEILKK
+277 
-287 EIPKKEIL
+287 
-295 KKEILKKEILK
+295 
-306 KEIPK
+306 
-311 KEILKKEIPK
+311 
-321 KEAENESKNQVFIA
+321 AENESKNQIFIA

-340 FIKTKRKK
+340 WIKTKRKK

-408 GRTELANRK
+408 ARTELANK
-417 SADLFISVHANSI
+417 KGADLFISVHANSI
-430 PKHSTSNAHGIETYF
+430 PKRSTSNAHGIETYF

-469 DYFSKSLLLNSLNT
+469 DYFSKSLFLNSLNT

-494 DVQYGMLQSIRKN
+494 DVQYGMLQSVRKN

>member
-23 KIINIVPFGSSSV
+23 KIISIVPFGSGSV

-98 KMTYEVKI
+98 KMTYEIKI

-119 PLVRHQMAPKP
+119 PLIRHQMAPKP
-130 PKHHALKHPTPK
+130 PKHHALKHTTPKPTPK
-142 PAPKSIKKE
+142 PIKKE
-151 AKEKTPIKH
+151 AKKSKEKTPIKH
-160 AHSKHAHSPL
+160 VHSKHVHPPL

-179 PKKEIPKKEIL
+179 P
-190 KKEILKK
+190 
-197 EILKKEIPKKEIL
+197 
-210 KKEIPKK
+210 
-217 EILKKEIP
+217 
-225 KKEIPKK
+225 
-232 EILKKEI
+232 
-239 LKKEI
+239 
-244 LKKEILKKEIPKK
+244 
-257 EILKK
+257 
-262 EIPKKEILKKEIPKK
+262 
-277 EIPKKEILKK
+277 
-287 EIPKKEIL
+287 
-295 KKEILKKEILK
+295 
-306 KEIPK
+306 
-311 KEILKKEIPK
+311 KKEIPK

-340 FIKTKRKK
+340 LIKTKRKK

>member
-1 MLVRLGVVACLF
+1 M
-13 WLHFAYATTL
+13 HFAYATTL

-36 KILFNQEVKKFKE
+36 KISFNQEVKKFKE

-66 IPKKHYQFSKQSS
+66 IPKKHYQFSKQSF

-85 SPKLARVVISHAP
+85 SPKLVRVVISHAP

-119 PLVRHQMAPKP
+119 PLVRHQMAPKT

-142 PAPKSIKKE
+142 PTPKPIKKE
-151 AKEKTPIKH
+151 VKEKTPTKH
-160 AHSKHAHSPL
+160 ARSKHTHSPL
-170 NERSAKKEI
+170 NERSA
-179 PKKEIPKKEIL
+179 
-190 KKEILKK
+190 
-197 EILKKEIPKKEIL
+197 
-210 KKEIPKK
+210 
-217 EILKKEIP
+217 
-225 KKEIPKK
+225 KK

-244 LKKEILKKEIPKK
+244 LKKEILKKEI
-257 EILKK
+257 L
-262 EIPKKEILKKEIPKK
+262 
-277 EIPKKEILKK
+277 
-287 EIPKKEIL
+287 
-295 KKEILKKEILK
+295 
-306 KEIPK
+306 
-311 KEILKKEIPK
+311 K

-335 EKNDT
+335 EKNDA

-408 GRTELANRK
+408 ARTELANRK

-430 PKHSTSNAHGIETYF
+430 PKRSISNAHGIETYF

-542 IESKRIQSKP
+542 IESRRIQSKP

>member
-36 KILFNQEVKKFKE
+36 KISFNQEIKKFKE

-85 SPKLARVVISHAP
+85 SPKLARVVISHAS

-119 PLVRHQMAPKP
+119 PLTRHQMVPKP

-151 AKEKTPIKH
+151 VKEIKEKTPTKH
-160 AHSKHAHSPL
+160 ARSKHTHSQW
-170 NERSAKKEI
+170 NERSA
-179 PKKEIPKKEIL
+179 
-190 KKEILKK
+190 
-197 EILKKEIPKKEIL
+197 
-210 KKEIPKK
+210 
-217 EILKKEIP
+217 
-225 KKEIPKK
+225 
-232 EILKKEI
+232 
-239 LKKEI
+239 
-244 LKKEILKKEIPKK
+244 
-257 EILKK
+257 
-262 EIPKKEILKKEIPKK
+262 
-277 EIPKKEILKK
+277 
-287 EIPKKEIL
+287 
-295 KKEILKKEILK
+295 
-306 KEIPK
+306 
-311 KEILKKEIPK
+311 KKEIPK

-335 EKNDT
+335 EKNDA

-408 GRTELANRK
+408 ARTELANKK

-430 PKHSTSNAHGIETYF
+430 PKRSTSNAHGIETYF

-469 DYFSKSLLLNSLNT
+469 DYFSRSLLLNSLNT

-494 DVQYGMLQSIRKN
+494 DVQYGMLQSVRKN

>member
-1 MLVRLGVVACLF
+1 M
-13 WLHFAYATTL
+13 HFAYATTL

-36 KILFNQEVKKFKE
+36 KISFNQEIKKFKE

-85 SPKLARVVISHAP
+85 SPKLARVVISHAH

-119 PLVRHQMAPKP
+119 PLTRHQMAPKP
-130 PKHHALKHPTPK
+130 PKHRTLKHQTPHHALKHPTPK

-151 AKEKTPIKH
+151 TKEIKEKTPTKH
-160 AHSKHAHSPL
+160 AHSKHVHSQL
-170 NERSAKKEI
+170 NERSA
-179 PKKEIPKKEIL
+179 
-190 KKEILKK
+190 
-197 EILKKEIPKKEIL
+197 
-210 KKEIPKK
+210 
-217 EILKKEIP
+217 
-225 KKEIPKK
+225 
-232 EILKKEI
+232 
-239 LKKEI
+239 
-244 LKKEILKKEIPKK
+244 
-257 EILKK
+257 
-262 EIPKKEILKKEIPKK
+262 
-277 EIPKKEILKK
+277 
-287 EIPKKEIL
+287 
-295 KKEILKKEILK
+295 
-306 KEIPK
+306 
-311 KEILKKEIPK
+311 KKEIPK

-335 EKNDT
+335 EKNDAS
-340 FIKTKRKK
+340 IKTKRKK

-408 GRTELANRK
+408 ARTELANKK

-430 PKHSTSNAHGIETYF
+430 PKRSTSNAHGIETYF

-461 NKDDVNLM
+461 NKDNVNLM

>member
-36 KILFNQEVKKFKE
+36 KISFNQEIKKFKE

-56 SYLELEAILT
+56 SYLELKAILT

-119 PLVRHQMAPKP
+119 LLTRHQMAPKP

-151 AKEKTPIKH
+151 AKEIKEKTPTKH
-160 AHSKHAHSPL
+160 ARSKHTHSQL

-179 PKKEIPKKEIL
+179 PKKEIPKKEI
-190 KKEILKK
+190 
-197 EILKKEIPKKEIL
+197 P
-210 KKEIPKK
+210 
-217 EILKKEIP
+217 KKEIP

-232 EILKKEI
+232 EI
-239 LKKEI
+239 
-244 LKKEILKKEIPKK
+244 P
-257 EILKK
+257 
-262 EIPKKEILKKEIPKK
+262 KKEIPKK
-277 EIPKKEILKK
+277 EIPKKEIPKK
-287 EIPKKEIL
+287 EIPKKEIP
-295 KKEILKKEILK
+295 K

-311 KEILKKEIPK
+311 KEIPKKEIPK

-335 EKNDT
+335 EKNDA

-408 GRTELANRK
+408 ARTELANKK

-430 PKHSTSNAHGIETYF
+430 PKRSTSNAHGIETYF

-461 NKDDVNLM
+461 NKDNVNLM

-483 QRLIVSNKLAI
+483 QRLIISNKLAI

>member
-13 WLHFAYATTL
+13 WLHFTYATTL

-36 KILFNQEVKKFKE
+36 KISFNQEIKKFKE

-119 PLVRHQMAPKP
+119 PLSRHQMAPKP

-151 AKEKTPIKH
+151 AKEIKEKTPTKH
-160 AHSKHAHSPL
+160 AHSKHTHSQW
-170 NERSAKKEI
+170 NERSA
-179 PKKEIPKKEIL
+179 
-190 KKEILKK
+190 
-197 EILKKEIPKKEIL
+197 
-210 KKEIPKK
+210 
-217 EILKKEIP
+217 
-225 KKEIPKK
+225 
-232 EILKKEI
+232 
-239 LKKEI
+239 
-244 LKKEILKKEIPKK
+244 
-257 EILKK
+257 
-262 EIPKKEILKKEIPKK
+262 
-277 EIPKKEILKK
+277 
-287 EIPKKEIL
+287 
-295 KKEILKKEILK
+295 
-306 KEIPK
+306 
-311 KEILKKEIPK
+311 KKEIPK

-340 FIKTKRKK
+340 FIKNKRKK

-408 GRTELANRK
+408 ARTELANKK

-430 PKHSTSNAHGIETYF
+430 PKRSTSNAHGIETYF

>member
-1 MLVRLGVVACLF
+1 MLVRLGVVACLL

-23 KIINIVPFGSSSV
+23 KITNIVPFGSSSV

-56 SYLELEAILT
+56 SYLELEAVLT
-66 IPKKHYQFSKQSS
+66 IPKKHYQFSKQSF

-85 SPKLARVVISHAP
+85 SPKLARVVIGYAP
-98 KMTYEVKI
+98 KMTYEIKI

-119 PLVRHQMAPKP
+119 PLIRHQMALKP
-130 PKHHALKHPTPK
+130 PKHHALKHQTPK

-151 AKEKTPIKH
+151 TKEKTPIKH
-160 AHSKHAHSPL
+160 ARSKHAHSPL
-170 NERSAKKEI
+170 NERSS
-179 PKKEIPKKEIL
+179 
-190 KKEILKK
+190 
-197 EILKKEIPKKEIL
+197 
-210 KKEIPKK
+210 
-217 EILKKEIP
+217 
-225 KKEIPKK
+225 
-232 EILKKEI
+232 
-239 LKKEI
+239 
-244 LKKEILKKEIPKK
+244 
-257 EILKK
+257 
-262 EIPKKEILKKEIPKK
+262 
-277 EIPKKEILKK
+277 
-287 EIPKKEIL
+287 
-295 KKEILKKEILK
+295 
-306 KEIPK
+306 
-311 KEILKKEIPK
+311 KKEIPK
-321 KEAENESKNQVFIA
+321 KEAENESKNPIFIA

-340 FIKTKRKK
+340 FIKTKHKK

-408 GRTELANRK
+408 ARTELANK
-417 SADLFISVHANSI
+417 KGADLFISVHANSI
-430 PKHSTSNAHGIETYF
+430 PKRSTSNAHGIETYF

-461 NKDDVNLM
+461 NRDDVNLM

-494 DVQYGMLQSIRKN
+494 DVQYGMLQSVRKN

>member
-23 KIINIVPFGSSSV
+23 KITNIVPFGSSSV

-49 VSLKNFK
+49 VPLKNFK
-56 SYLELEAILT
+56 SYLELEAVLT

-85 SPKLARVVISHAP
+85 SPKLARVVIGYAP

-119 PLVRHQMAPKP
+119 PLIRHQMALKP

-151 AKEKTPIKH
+151 AKEIKEKTPTKH
-160 AHSKHAHSPL
+160 VRSKHEHSQW
-170 NERSAKKEI
+170 NERSA
-179 PKKEIPKKEIL
+179 
-190 KKEILKK
+190 
-197 EILKKEIPKKEIL
+197 
-210 KKEIPKK
+210 
-217 EILKKEIP
+217 
-225 KKEIPKK
+225 
-232 EILKKEI
+232 
-239 LKKEI
+239 
-244 LKKEILKKEIPKK
+244 
-257 EILKK
+257 
-262 EIPKKEILKKEIPKK
+262 
-277 EIPKKEILKK
+277 
-287 EIPKKEIL
+287 
-295 KKEILKKEILK
+295 
-306 KEIPK
+306 
-311 KEILKKEIPK
+311 KKEIPK

-335 EKNDT
+335 EKNDA

-408 GRTELANRK
+408 ARTELANKK

-430 PKHSTSNAHGIETYF
+430 PKRSTSNAHGIETYF

-483 QRLIVSNKLAI
+483 QRLIISNKLAI

>member
-1 MLVRLGVVACLF
+1 M
-13 WLHFAYATTL
+13 HFAYATTL

-36 KILFNQEVKKFKE
+36 KISFNQEIKKFKE

-119 PLVRHQMAPKP
+119 PLIRHQMAPKP

-151 AKEKTPIKH
+151 VKEIKEKTPTKH
-160 AHSKHAHSPL
+160 ARSKHTHSQL
-170 NERSAKKEI
+170 NERST
-179 PKKEIPKKEIL
+179 
-190 KKEILKK
+190 
-197 EILKKEIPKKEIL
+197 
-210 KKEIPKK
+210 
-217 EILKKEIP
+217 
-225 KKEIPKK
+225 
-232 EILKKEI
+232 
-239 LKKEI
+239 
-244 LKKEILKKEIPKK
+244 
-257 EILKK
+257 
-262 EIPKKEILKKEIPKK
+262 
-277 EIPKKEILKK
+277 
-287 EIPKKEIL
+287 
-295 KKEILKKEILK
+295 
-306 KEIPK
+306 
-311 KEILKKEIPK
+311 KKEIPK

-335 EKNDT
+335 EKNDAS
-340 FIKTKRKK
+340 IKTKRKK

-362 CGAMSANLVCEKD
+362 CGAMSTNLVCEKD

-408 GRTELANRK
+408 ARTELANKK

-430 PKHSTSNAHGIETYF
+430 PKRSTSNAHGIETYF

-461 NKDDVNLM
+461 NKDNVNLM

>member
-1 MLVRLGVVACLF
+1 MRLGVVACLF

-23 KIINIVPFGSSSV
+23 KITNIVPFGSSSV
-36 KILFNQEVKKFKE
+36 KIVFNQEVKKFKE

-56 SYLELEAILT
+56 SYLELEAVLT
-66 IPKKHYQFSKQSS
+66 IPKKHYQFSKQSF

-85 SPKLARVVISHAP
+85 SPKLVRVVISHAP

-119 PLVRHQMAPKP
+119 PLAKHLAKHQMAPKP

-142 PAPKSIKKE
+142 PTPKSIKKETKE

-179 PKKEIPKKEIL
+179 PKKE
-190 KKEILKK
+190 
-197 EILKKEIPKKEIL
+197 
-210 KKEIPKK
+210 
-217 EILKKEIP
+217 
-225 KKEIPKK
+225 
-232 EILKKEI
+232 
-239 LKKEI
+239 
-244 LKKEILKKEIPKK
+244 
-257 EILKK
+257 
-262 EIPKKEILKKEIPKK
+262 
-277 EIPKKEILKK
+277 
-287 EIPKKEIL
+287 
-295 KKEILKKEILK
+295 
-306 KEIPK
+306 
-311 KEILKKEIPK
+311 
-321 KEAENESKNQVFIA
+321 AENESKNPIFIA

-408 GRTELANRK
+408 ARTELANK
-417 SADLFISVHANSI
+417 KGADLFISVHANSI

-494 DVQYGMLQSIRKN
+494 DVQYGMLQSVRKN

>member
-13 WLHFAYATTL
+13 WLHFACATTL

-36 KILFNQEVKKFKE
+36 KISFNQEIKKFKE

-85 SPKLARVVISHAP
+85 SPKLARVVISYAP

-119 PLVRHQMAPKP
+119 PLAKHQMVPKP
-130 PKHHALKHPTPK
+130 PKHRTLKHPTPK

-151 AKEKTPIKH
+151 AKEVKEKTPTKH
-160 AHSKHAHSPL
+160 ARSKHTHSQL
-170 NERSAKKEI
+170 NERSA
-179 PKKEIPKKEIL
+179 
-190 KKEILKK
+190 
-197 EILKKEIPKKEIL
+197 
-210 KKEIPKK
+210 
-217 EILKKEIP
+217 
-225 KKEIPKK
+225 
-232 EILKKEI
+232 
-239 LKKEI
+239 
-244 LKKEILKKEIPKK
+244 
-257 EILKK
+257 
-262 EIPKKEILKKEIPKK
+262 
-277 EIPKKEILKK
+277 
-287 EIPKKEIL
+287 
-295 KKEILKKEILK
+295 
-306 KEIPK
+306 
-311 KEILKKEIPK
+311 KKEIPK

-335 EKNDT
+335 EKNDA

-408 GRTELANRK
+408 ARTELANKK

-430 PKHSTSNAHGIETYF
+430 PKRSTSNAHGIETYF

-494 DVQYGMLQSIRKN
+494 DVQYGMLQSVRKN

>member
-36 KILFNQEVKKFKE
+36 KISFNQEIKKFKE

-119 PLVRHQMAPKP
+119 PLTRHQMAPKP
-130 PKHHALKHPTPK
+130 PKHRTLKHQTPHHALKHPTPK

-151 AKEKTPIKH
+151 AKEKTPTKH
-160 AHSKHAHSPL
+160 ARLKHTHSQL

-179 PKKEIPKKEIL
+179 PKKE
-190 KKEILKK
+190 
-197 EILKKEIPKKEIL
+197 
-210 KKEIPKK
+210 
-217 EILKKEIP
+217 
-225 KKEIPKK
+225 
-232 EILKKEI
+232 
-239 LKKEI
+239 
-244 LKKEILKKEIPKK
+244 
-257 EILKK
+257 
-262 EIPKKEILKKEIPKK
+262 
-277 EIPKKEILKK
+277 
-287 EIPKKEIL
+287 
-295 KKEILKKEILK
+295 
-306 KEIPK
+306 
-311 KEILKKEIPK
+311 
-321 KEAENESKNQVFIA
+321 AEKESKNQVFIA
-335 EKNDT
+335 EKNDAS
-340 FIKTKRKK
+340 IKTKHKK

-408 GRTELANRK
+408 ARTELANKK
-417 SADLFISVHANSI
+417 STDLFISVHANSI
-430 PKHSTSNAHGIETYF
+430 PKRSTSNAHGIETYF

-461 NKDDVNLM
+461 NKDNVNLM

>member
-23 KIINIVPFGSSSV
+23 KITNIVPFGSSSV

-56 SYLELEAILT
+56 SYLELEAVLT
-66 IPKKHYQFSKQSS
+66 IPKKHYQFSKQSF

-85 SPKLARVVISHAP
+85 SPKLARVVIGYAP
-98 KMTYEVKI
+98 KMTYEIKI
-106 LKDKLYVSIVEKK
+106 LKDKLYISIVEKK
-119 PLVRHQMAPKP
+119 PLIRHQMVLKP
-130 PKHHALKHPTPK
+130 PKHHALKHTTPKPTPK
-142 PAPKSIKKE
+142 PIKKE
-151 AKEKTPIKH
+151 AKKSKETKEKTPIKH
-160 AHSKHAHSPL
+160 ARSKHAHSPL

-179 PKKEIPKKEIL
+179 PKKEIL
-190 KKEILKK
+190 
-197 EILKKEIPKKEIL
+197 
-210 KKEIPKK
+210 
-217 EILKKEIP
+217 
-225 KKEIPKK
+225 
-232 EILKKEI
+232 
-239 LKKEI
+239 
-244 LKKEILKKEIPKK
+244 
-257 EILKK
+257 
-262 EIPKKEILKKEIPKK
+262 
-277 EIPKKEILKK
+277 
-287 EIPKKEIL
+287 
-295 KKEILKKEILK
+295 
-306 KEIPK
+306 
-311 KEILKKEIPK
+311 K
-321 KEAENESKNQVFIA
+321 KEAENEGKNQVFIA

-362 CGAMSANLVCEKD
+362 CGAMSTNLVCEKD

-408 GRTELANRK
+408 ARTELANKK

-494 DVQYGMLQSIRKN
+494 DVQYGMLQSVRKN